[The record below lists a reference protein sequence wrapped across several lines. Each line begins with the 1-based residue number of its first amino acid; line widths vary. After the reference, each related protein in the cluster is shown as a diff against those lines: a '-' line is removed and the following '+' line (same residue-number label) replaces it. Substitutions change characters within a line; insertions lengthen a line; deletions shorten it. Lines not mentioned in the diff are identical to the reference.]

1 METPPPVVPS
11 SLPSTNFE
19 KWMYYMKDIGSPE
32 SYLTFGFY
40 IMIGAA
46 LQRRVWFQRG
56 IKICYLNNF
65 CVLVGEPGIG
75 KGQVLVE
82 IKKLLR
88 VHKMK
93 RPSEQVAEDGSTESA
108 IADTLSQLRGKSTE
122 DEDSRLVFP
131 TPADSTSLRALT
143 SHLANAVRRIDY
155 TWTNEETK
163 EIVRKVYSHNSSV
176 FLLEEFGTL
185 IKSQVESR
193 DLVNF
198 LLVAWDCGDYR
209 HSTYHN
215 GQDVIRRMCVSIL
228 AGATPRFMQDTFD
241 SNIIDAGFTAR
252 CLFIY
257 ESRNRFDR
265 WVMSEPNMIQKACFS
280 SISEHLLKL
289 SKLYGKLEFSQDANE
304 YMRKFVEDDQR
315 TVRKN
320 PHFKLDYYYARK
332 DMHLMKLAAAVHFS
346 ESISMTIELSD
357 VEAAMELLNKA
368 EEKMHLA
375 LTTRSQNKLAPVG
388 KLMLMLLKRYGP
400 KTETELMFELN
411 DEVNEA
417 ELREIIRFLFTTHQ
431 INKDSKGYYS
441 IKSRLSPSSPP
452 QKN

>member
-1 METPPPVVPS
+1 
-11 SLPSTNFE
+11 
-19 KWMYYMKDIGSPE
+19 
-32 SYLTFGFY
+32 
-40 IMIGAA
+40 
-46 LQRRVWFQRG
+46 
-56 IKICYLNNF
+56 
-65 CVLVGEPGIG
+65 
-75 KGQVLVE
+75 
-82 IKKLLR
+82 
-88 VHKMK
+88 
-93 RPSEQVAEDGSTESA
+93 
-108 IADTLSQLRGKSTE
+108 
-122 DEDSRLVFP
+122 
-131 TPADSTSLRALT
+131 
-143 SHLANAVRRIDY
+143 
-155 TWTNEETK
+155 
-163 EIVRKVYSHNSSV
+163 
-176 FLLEEFGTL
+176 
-185 IKSQVESR
+185 
-193 DLVNF
+193 
-198 LLVAWDCGDYR
+198 
-209 HSTYHN
+209 
-215 GQDVIRRMCVSIL
+215 MCVSIL

-332 DMHLMKLAAAVHFS
+332 DMHLMKLAAAIHFS